1 MTKIPF
7 LLTLLVALL
16 VCLLPIAPAQ
26 AQAPRTFVSAAGS
39 DSNPCSF
46 AAPCRHFQAAVN
58 ATSAGG
64 EVDAL
69 DPAGYGPI
77 FITKSITIE
86 GQGWSYIAPPFGGD
100 GISINAPG
108 DRVAIHGVS
117 INGVGITPAFG
128 IVFNSGSSLKVQDC
142 VLQNFSGTGILFQPN
157 GSSKIS
163 VANTRVSDSNFGIAI
178 SPTGTGT
185 TNGVLNHVDI
195 ENNIQDG
202 ITVSTSSQGLNVTI
216 TDSVS
221 AQNGGDG
228 VKMAANLVRFT
239 CETPVSSTMAIMEW
253 KQQAAIIQVLFFLR
267 DQRLRAMARH
277 IPRERHTC
285 SAMATIVSARTKLGG
300 TSTHRPPCRSNSD
313 EIKMAGAK
321 ATAEPRRLST
331 LVRLAEQA
339 GRAFGH
345 IVAECSMSA
354 TSRRTRRLI
363 KIAPACSP
371 HAAKLMGHSNGSY
384 HHRLGSSARVR
395 RHAANHIRTSSG
407 SPHLRLGGRQ

>member
-228 VKMAANLVRFT
+228 VKMAANLSTVYVRD
-239 CETPVSSTMAIMEW
+239 SS
-253 KQQAAIIQVLFFLR
+253 
-267 DQRLRAMARH
+267 
-277 IPRERHTC
+277 
-285 SAMATIVSARTKLGG
+285 IVNNGNNG
-300 TSTHRPPCRSNSD
+300 V
-313 EIKMAGAK
+313 E
-321 ATAEPRRLST
+321 
-331 LVRLAEQA
+331 
-339 GRAFGH
+339 
-345 IVAECSMSA
+345 A
-354 TSRRTRRLI
+354 TSSNNTGAIFLTRSTI
-363 KIAPACSP
+363 T
-371 HAAKLMGHSNGSY
+371 GNGSPY
-384 HHRLGSSARVR
+384 PPG
-395 RHAANHIRTSSG
+395 T
-407 SPHLRLGGRQ
+407 PHLFSYGDNSIGQNETGGDINPPPPVPLQ